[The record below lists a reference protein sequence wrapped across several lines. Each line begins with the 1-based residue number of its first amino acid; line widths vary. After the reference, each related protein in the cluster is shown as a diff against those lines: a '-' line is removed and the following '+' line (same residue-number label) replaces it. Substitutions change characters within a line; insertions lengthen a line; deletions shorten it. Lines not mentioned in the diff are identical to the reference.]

1 MPLGTMAKYGGR
13 FARHGKMGLVD
24 RGRGTVGMMNAYA
37 ARGYRAKNFWT
48 LGKQFSELVGEPG
61 FDALRF
67 FIL

>member
-1 MPLGTMAKYGGR
+1 MSLGMMVKHRGR
-13 FARHGKMGLVD
+13 YTLHGKTGLIYRGLGRVD
-24 RGRGTVGMMNAYA
+24 MMNAYA